1 MSPNQQARGSQEKKE
16 VFSGKDFGQMLPE
29 IDESGLG
36 LTTLGLHHVG
46 IVVPTEEQT
55 ATLMALLGLR
65 EAYRG
70 FVEQYQALCIFTD
83 GNGASQ
89 VELVVPSG
97 GRLRQFNRGTGGL
110 HHIALAVEDLALVAA
125 QLSQQG
131 MKLLERE
138 PVHGAG
144 PFLCNFLSPVYTKGI
159 LVEFVQ
165 EIDVEVEANGS

>member
-1 MSPNQQARGSQEKKE
+1 MSRIQQVPGCQEKKSE
-16 VFSGKDFGQMLPE
+16 FPGMDFGQMWQG

-110 HHIALAVEDLALVAA
+110 HHIALAVEDLGAVAA
-125 QLSQQG
+125 QLTIRQQYRCFNNIG
-131 MKLLERE
+131 
-138 PVHGAG
+138 
-144 PFLCNFLSPVYTKGI
+144 
-159 LVEFVQ
+159 FVTRR
-165 EIDVEVEANGS
+165 IISGFRTR